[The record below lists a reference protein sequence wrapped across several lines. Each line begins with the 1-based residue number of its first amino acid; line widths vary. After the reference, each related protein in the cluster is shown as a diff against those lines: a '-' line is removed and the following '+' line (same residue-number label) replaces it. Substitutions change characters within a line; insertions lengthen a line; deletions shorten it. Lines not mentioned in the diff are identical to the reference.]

1 MLTQSEELGEGGTL
15 LSDAMYA
22 TTPTL
27 SFAVMFRVT
36 LVDVVDA
43 VPLSIVKLPVGA
55 CSSMKDSE
63 GGMCEKKRNQG
74 TIRDRLWR

>member
-1 MLTQSEELGEGGTL
+1 MMLAHSDALGEGGTL

-27 SFAVMFRVT
+27 SIAVMFRVT
-36 LVDVVDA
+36 LVDVVDP

-55 CSSMKDSE
+55 CSSSVAFAAFA
-63 GGMCEKKRNQG
+63 
-74 TIRDRLWR
+74 T

>member
-1 MLTQSEELGEGGTL
+1 MYKRQVILTQSEELGEGGTL
-15 LSDAMYA
+15 LSDVMYA

-55 CSSMKDSE
+55 CSSSVASFYLM
-63 GGMCEKKRNQG
+63 
-74 TIRDRLWR
+74 LAP